1 MNRLVIYC
9 KKYCG
14 VEKSFISG
22 FRFYSNKTYDEKE
35 VNFFDNLNEKWWG
48 EKGYENKC
56 SIKNFQNILNRIVGK
71 DTYSLHDYNKH
82 RFDFILKNYEFL
94 FYEKIKKEQS
104 QININILDVG
114 CGGGILCEYI
124 QNNIFYFLLKHVN
137 NSKLKQI
144 NVNIEGIDVSS
155 KLIELSKKRLNERK
169 KNNNNNICYDLEN
182 ETHIN
187 EYEQTGVCTDINQ
200 ESEKNIYTINKTIV
214 NINLNY
220 KNCDISDLVYSNNET
235 NKYDI
240 IISSEVIEHIPNN
253 KKDHF
258 IKCISK
264 ICNPMSLV
272 VLTTINKNILS
283 YLYSIVLAEHITG
296 MIKKGTH
303 NYDYFIEENELNN
316 VCKQFELYNL
326 NTEYVMYMP
335 VIRNYF
341 KTRKLKLL
349 YMSSF
354 VYKNNKE

>member
-9 KKYCG
+9 KKYYG
-14 VEKSFISG
+14 IEKSCVSS

-48 EKGYENKC
+48 EKGYGNKC
-56 SIKNFQNILNRIVGK
+56 NIKNVQNILNKIVGK
-71 DTYSLHDYNKH
+71 DTYSLHDYNKC

-94 FYEKIKKEQS
+94 FYEKIKKEKS

-124 QNNIFYFLLKHVN
+124 QNNIFYFLLKYVN

-155 KLIELSKKRLNERK
+155 KLIELSKRRINERK
-169 KNNNNNICYDLEN
+169 KNNNNNVCYDLKN
-182 ETHIN
+182 RTNIN
-187 EYEQTGVCTDINQ
+187 EPEQAGVCTDTNQ

-220 KNCDISDLVYSNNET
+220 KNCDISDLVDSNNET
-235 NKYDI
+235 KKYDI

-253 KKDHF
+253 KKENF

-264 ICNPMSLV
+264 LCNPLSLV

-283 YLYSIVLAEHITG
+283 YLYSIVLAEYVTG

-326 NTEYVMYMP
+326 NTEYVMYIPM
-335 VIRNYF
+335 IRNYF
-341 KTRKLKLL
+341 KTRKLNLL